1 MPGPTLS
8 ATGLAIQ
15 SFSEAFAEL
24 AQSVRDA
31 LGQQVA
37 ADSPVSA
44 IGILDGTVARL
55 AALCQEG
62 LQGVYLA
69 RTLDG
74 ASGQD
79 LDRIGQI
86 LGIPR
91 KNASQSI
98 VVVRFANASAAL
110 VTIDAGRIFQIQNTE
125 YQFTTPA
132 ALFTVPAL
140 GYVDALCTAI
150 PTGPTPVSAT
160 QLWEW
165 VSSFAGSTAVT
176 MTNPAAGVL
185 GADVEDDT
193 AYRIRLATERGLNG
207 AATLNAI
214 FAAIDGLP
222 LVQQSVVFEND
233 SDAYGITSPKVV
245 ADLPPHSVV
254 AAALGTATAADIC
267 ATLFAKK
274 AAGIATFG
282 DTPVTVYDSQGL
294 PHAVA
299 YQKATDLPIYVTAH
313 VTAPGLGV
321 NDAGAIKAIKDAI
334 AAYGATLRL
343 ADTVVYVKILSAVSD
358 AVATATGLTLA
369 IATHATPTET
379 VNIVPDWDKAPT
391 FDPAHMTITV
401 N

>member
-98 VVVRFANASAAL
+98 VVVRFTSSSAAL

-132 ALFTVPAL
+132 ALFTVPAS

-165 VSSFAGSTAVT
+165 VSSFAGSTSVT

-185 GADVEDDT
+185 GDDVEDDT

-207 AATLNAI
+207 AATLDAI

-245 ADLPPHSVV
+245 AGLPPHSVV

-282 DTPVTVYDSQGL
+282 DTPATVYDSQGFA
-294 PHAVA
+294 HAIA
-299 YQKATDLPIYVTAH
+299 YQTATNLPIYCTAH
-313 VTAPGLGV
+313 IVAPGLGV
-321 NDAGAIKAIKDAI
+321 NDAGTI
-334 AAYGATLRL
+334 AAVKAAIVAYGDLLRL
-343 ADTVVYVKILSAVSD
+343 ADTVVYVKILSAISD
-358 AVATATGLTLA
+358 AVPVATGITLTTG
-369 IATHATPTET
+369 IAPGPVGI
-379 VNIVPDWDKAPT
+379 VNIVPAWDRAPT
-391 FDPAHMTITV
+391 FDPANLVITV